1 MSKSNSKDSGD
12 RPYEVGYGKPPKNTQ
27 FKKGQSGN
35 KAGRPENKKKYLC
48 DMVEKAFYAE
58 RTIRLNGKAASK
70 STMEIMLMK
79 VSEMAMNGDI
89 KAARL
94 MTSLSEKYGLT
105 VPEYAFIAPY
115 IPSRTEMKAMDPDF
129 DDDNL

>member
-1 MSKSNSKDSGD
+1 MSKSYNNGSSDK
-12 RPYEVGYGKPPKNTQ
+12 PYEVGYGKPPKNTQ

-48 DMVEKAFYAE
+48 DMVEKAFYGD
-58 RTIRLNGKAASK
+58 RTVRINGKTVSK

-89 KAARL
+89 QAARL

-105 VPEYAFIAPY
+105 IPEYAFIAPY
-115 IPSRTEMKAMDPDF
+115 IPSRAEMKAMDPDF